1 MLYETF
7 GILSGEATVWFE
19 CLNNGDFGLA
29 SCGDPLAEAN
39 TYRLG
44 IPASTALIIGLLFS
58 FFGPIPLVVM
68 LNRFKNQVVT
78 GILFFLIV
86 IPYSVLAFTVLML
99 AVLIVAF
106 YLLQLNA

>member
-1 MLYETF
+1 
-7 GILSGEATVWFE
+7 
-19 CLNNGDFGLA
+19 
-29 SCGDPLAEAN
+29 
-39 TYRLG
+39 
-44 IPASTALIIGLLFS
+44 LFS